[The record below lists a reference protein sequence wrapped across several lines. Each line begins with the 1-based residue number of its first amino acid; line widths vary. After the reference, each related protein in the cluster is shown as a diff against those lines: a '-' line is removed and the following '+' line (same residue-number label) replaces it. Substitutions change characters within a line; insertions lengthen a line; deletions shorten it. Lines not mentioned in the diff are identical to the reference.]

1 LTFEYGRRTIL
12 YCVAAKAFIKTSH
25 YSKRR
30 LSAQVRIVIL
40 LVEDSEQDAFLFHRA
55 VHKTCLPAVTHVA
68 VDGIEAKDYL
78 LNQGRFADVAS
89 NPPPDIMFL
98 DLKMPRCNG
107 FEVLEWMKHA
117 KFRRI
122 PVVVLTSSTQVEDQ
136 ARVEKL
142 GAALYLAKPV
152 TPEQLRIVFRNVG
165 H

>member
-1 LTFEYGRRTIL
+1 LRTDL
-12 YCVAAKAFIKTSH
+12 ALFPYDVSQKAFIKTSH
-25 YSKRR
+25 YSERL
-30 LSAQVRIVIL
+30 LSAQVPIVIL

-68 VDGIEAKDYL
+68 VDGLEAKDYL
-78 LNQGRFADVAS
+78 RNQGRFADKAA

-122 PVVVLTSSTQVEDQ
+122 PVVVLTSSTRAEDQ
-136 ARVEKL
+136 ARVEQL
-142 GAALYLAKPV
+142 GAASYLAKPL
-152 TPEQLRIVFRNVG
+152 TPEQLRQVLGEFG
-165 H
+165 P